1 LHFVPSTSSNTLEL
15 EDVMRAAPLF
25 VALAFA
31 PSLALAQQP
40 CTSDADSAVDAV
52 YRQVLERSSG
62 SEGNAR
68 AEQLRNGQTSVR
80 DIVRE
85 VAKSPEHRQRFLSTR
100 GPNDRVNAVTAL
112 YRHLLAR
119 APDQEGL
126 ASHVQGL
133 ANGNVDAIIDTII
146 DSPEYQEKFGN
157 DTVPGGARRYCRD
170 SNSSAANNPASR
182 MRFRNMDRNGN
193 GAIEREEWNGSR
205 GSFDVHDWN
214 GDNVLSGTEV
224 QPGARRAARR
234 AEENDFDPAGPA
246 TWTDEAFRQ
255 IDRNND
261 GRVTSSE
268 WYYNA
273 EYFRRAD
280 RNRDG
285 ALTSG
290 EFTSTSM
297 DDDRD
302 DRFDNLDINR
312 NDRVEKSE
320 WHGSLDAFE
329 WLDRNRDNVLSR
341 AEVVGGDSNQ
351 FDSFASLDIN
361 RNGTLTPDEWKWT
374 TRSFNR
380 YDTNGDGSL
389 TRREFTAGG
398 GTPAV
403 AK

>member
-1 LHFVPSTSSNTLEL
+1 
-15 EDVMRAAPLF
+15 MRTVFSLA
-25 VALAFA
+25 VLAFA

-52 YRQVLERSSG
+52 YRQVLERPSG

-68 AEQLRNGQTSVR
+68 AEQLRNGQTTVR
-80 DIVRE
+80 EIVRE
-85 VAKSPEHRQRFLSTR
+85 IAKSSEHRQRFLSTA
-100 GPNDRVNAVTAL
+100 GPNGRVTAVTNL

-119 APDQEGL
+119 APDPAGL
-126 ASHVQGL
+126 NSHVQGL
-133 ANGNVDAIIDTII
+133 GNGNIDAIIDTII
-146 DSPEYQEKFGN
+146 DSPEYQEKFGI
-157 DTVPGGARRYCRD
+157 DTVPGGARRYCREG
-170 SNSSAANNPASR
+170 NSSAANNPASR
-182 MRFRNMDRNGN
+182 MRFRNMDRDGN
-193 GAIEREEWNGSR
+193 GVIERAEWNGSR

-214 GDNVLSGTEV
+214 GDNVLSGVEV
-224 QPGARRAARR
+224 EPGARRAARR

-255 IDRNND
+255 VDRNND
-261 GRVTSSE
+261 GRVTSNE

-285 ALTSG
+285 ALTLS

-302 DRFDNLDINR
+302 DRFDNLDTNR
-312 NDRVEKSE
+312 NGRVEKSE

-341 AEVVGGDSNQ
+341 VEVVGGDSNQ
-351 FDSFASLDIN
+351 FDSFASLDTN
-361 RNGTLTPDEWKWT
+361 RSGTLTPDEWKWT

-380 YDTNGDGSL
+380 YDSDSDGLL

-398 GTPAV
+398 GTPA
-403 AK
+403 AAR